1 MNKIGSFF
9 FLTAFTT
16 ITAQNIT
23 HINQNTVLSVGSK
36 ALLYNGGSF
45 QTKGNAKAEVFG
57 KVMLVSKSSND
68 TFKTID
74 GTNENFNL
82 RLVDKSNWNYSQ
94 FGQIYIKDFSQNNIT
109 AIVSKEFVGNKH
121 GDYQQLAI
129 PFYGKEFS
137 SLQDEF
143 STTLSNQRWSK
154 MEILRWNNAQ
164 IRFDGSVI
172 PSGTITSNSTPGISI
187 NLTDKTTLADRLS
200 YYAVGTAG
208 GLNPENVSLI
218 SGIPYSD
225 GLAVELKQDN
235 INFGSSGSA
244 TNIYREK
251 YNTYLSDIFEFSN
264 PWEGSFAKNVY
275 QYANPFLTNIDLSL
289 IGIDETSGDGNNISN
304 IWGISVNPNSVKF
317 NSSTGTASSYSANQ
331 IVTFDENLR
340 PVGNIDGLII
350 KPLGTFKIKLRDNSF
365 QQLNFDNLRRFAS
378 VPRSEDTS
386 YSVTAAKRSEGTS
399 LKQLEV
405 ILLDEK
411 NNQIGE
417 TYFVVGNLQ
426 TGEIKDELKSVQ
438 AIATPAN
445 LLSTNEETPE
455 GGIDQNLSSKYRLY
469 INEVNES
476 YKGKPISLSVFEG
489 KKLKFRIRENSKI
502 SSSLS
507 NGESFY
513 LKNANGAITQIK
525 PGDEIQIDSQNYDLY
540 YGYPDKTLDVSTTK
554 ISRTVVTLDRF
565 LDKYVVLFDPL
576 WKNAKVNVYD
586 LSGKLLIHKSQV
598 KTDTPFVIEISKDN
612 RVLIVNV
619 QNEDG
624 QIINSKIIN

>member
-1 MNKIGSFF
+1 MKQIN
-9 FLTAFTT
+9 TT
-16 ITAQNIT
+16 ILLLATNVVFAQLT
-23 HINQNTVLSVGSK
+23 HVNDNTVLSVAK
-36 ALLYNGGSF
+36 NALLYNSGSF
-45 QTKGNAKAEVFG
+45 ETVGNGKADVAGNVMMVAKSEEDY
-57 KVMLVSKSSND
+57 LKSLSANKNI
-68 TFKTID
+68 F
-74 GTNENFNL
+74 L
-82 RLVDKSNWNYSQ
+82 RLNDNVNWNSSTY
-94 FGQIYIKDFSQNNIT
+94 GQLYVKGFSQNNIT
-109 AIVSKEFVGNKH
+109 ALVAKEYASNKH

-143 STTLSNQRWSK
+143 STTLSNQRWSRQ
-154 MEILRWNNAQ
+154 EVLRWNNKK

-172 PSGTITSNSTPGISI
+172 PSATINSNSTPGISI

-208 GLNPENVSLI
+208 GLNPENVLLI

-225 GLAVELKQDN
+225 GLAVELQQDN

-340 PVGNIDGLII
+340 PVGNIDALII

-445 LLSTNEETPE
+445 LLSTSEETPE
-455 GGIDQNLSSKYRLY
+455 GGIDQNLASKYRLY

-476 YKGKPISLSVFEG
+476 FKGKPISLSVFDG
-489 KKLKFRIRENSKI
+489 KKLKFRIRENSKLI
-502 SSSLS
+502 SVSLN

-554 ISRTVVTLDRF
+554 ISRTVVTLDRS
-565 LDKYVVLFDPL
+565 LEKYVVLFDPL